1 MKDCRCYSLSAASPS
16 KKAARG
22 RFDGRLGHTLVE
34 LTLVVFLL
42 GLVSSLASLR
52 LCEVREQ
59 AKIRAAQADL
69 ASLREGFI
77 GTAGTPG
84 YLSDMGGLPGFSPA
98 FLRVH
103 NLLTRTNL
111 LGRAGLL
118 LDDNAPRPGY
128 ADFACFTNWNAET
141 GRGWHGPY
149 IRVAALVKNSAPARE
164 GLYPYPSDRRSA
176 DDSTFAARGFF
187 PRRPD
192 AAAQPFAYG
201 QGGEPAVGDP
211 WGNPYVLQIPAAE
224 AFDAP
229 SEAARFRYAR
239 LVSAGPDGVLQT
251 PCFSGASP
259 TAAQRRLLRLAG
271 RLPDGSTA
279 PRGDDLVLFIN
290 RPDLFEDHE

>member
-1 MKDCRCYSLSAASPS
+1 MRFLPPLSEKNGFTLTELVVAISLLGMATALAAV
-16 KKAARG
+16 
-22 RFDGRLGHTLVE
+22 RLGD
-34 LTLVVFLL
+34 FS
-42 GLVSSLASLR
+42 GKAR
-52 LCEVREQ
+52 L
-59 AKIRAAQADL
+59 RAAECDL
-69 ASLREGFI
+69 CQLREAFLGN
-77 GTAGTPG
+77 TSTPG
-84 YLSDMGGLPGFSPA
+84 YLADLESLPGFSPA

-141 GRGWHGPY
+141 GRGWRGPY
-149 IRVAALVKNSAPARE
+149 IRVASLVKNSAPDRE

-176 DDSTFAARGFF
+176 DDPSFAARGFF
-187 PRRPD
+187 PRLPD
-192 AAAQPFAYG
+192 AAAHPFAYG

-239 LVSAGPDGVLQT
+239 LVSAGPDGILQT
-251 PCFSGASP
+251 PCFNGASP
-259 TAAQRRLLRLAG
+259 TAVQRRQLRLAG
-271 RLPDGSTA
+271 RMSDGSTA

-290 RPDLFEDHE
+290 RPDVFEDHE